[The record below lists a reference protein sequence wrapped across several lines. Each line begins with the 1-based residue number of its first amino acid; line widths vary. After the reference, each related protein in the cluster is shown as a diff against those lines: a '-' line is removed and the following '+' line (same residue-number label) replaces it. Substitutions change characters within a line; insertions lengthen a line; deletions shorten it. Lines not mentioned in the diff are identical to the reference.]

1 MIVVCSFECQSE
13 HVCPH
18 SEISGPSKVAE
29 GWGYESTSLTGICT
43 GIHLVGGGGGER
55 GVRGVVGHVEI

>member
-1 MIVVCSFECQSE
+1 MNVVCLFECQSE

-18 SEISGPSKVAE
+18 SEGSGPSKVAE
-29 GWGYESTSLTGICT
+29 GWGYESTSLTGICM
-43 GIHLVGGGGGER
+43 GIHLVGGGG